1 MIHNY
6 IKDRDIVLF
15 SFQPWDA
22 EIGSNFKD
30 MALELSKYNRVLFVN
45 RALDRASIFKGK
57 HTPQVQARLATLKN
71 GVHELE
77 QIQPNIWVHNP
88 RTIVESINWVP
99 FASLHDLLNKRNNK
113 RLADQI
119 NKAIDS
125 LGFKNVILINDND
138 FIRGR
143 YLKQLVHCSEYIFYI
158 RDYML
163 GVRYF
168 QRHGPRLESGL
179 MKEVDMVVA
188 NSTYLANYSRQFNP
202 NSFDIGQGC
211 DLKNYVVSNPP
222 MPEDLKA
229 IKKPVIG
236 YMGYISAWR
245 IDAEIIKYL
254 AERLP
259 DCSIVLVGPADGLF
273 DNIDVKHLNNLHF
286 LGGKPAHI
294 LSNYIYYFDI
304 CINPQLL
311 NNITIGNYPRKVD
324 EYLAMGKP
332 VVATETEAML
342 LFKPYT
348 YLCKTK
354 EDWVDTIK
362 MILSHPEKTM
372 SAEVSNERISFAMS
386 HTWSNSIGRLGDAY
400 HSLKNK

>member
-45 RALDRASIFKGK
+45 RALDRASIFKHK

-77 QIQPNIWVHNP
+77 EVQPNIWVQNP

-99 FASLHDLLNKRNNK
+99 FASLHDALNKRNNK

-119 NKAIDS
+119 NKAIHT

-179 MKEVDMVVA
+179 MKEVDLVVA

-222 MPEDLKA
+222 IPDDLKA

-259 DCSIVLVGPADGLF
+259 DYSIVLVGPADGLF

-286 LGGKPAHI
+286 LGGKPSHI

-372 SAEVSNERISFAMS
+372 SAEVSKERISFAMS